1 MSILSGLMLMLTTPA
16 QATET
21 VVSLVRD
28 MLLLEAEQARQ
39 NMSTCTPA
47 TTRGEES
54 DTAQIAESP
63 SKALTAMSL
72 LELKAIYGRDTR
84 LLAEVRQGQRL
95 LVFQQG
101 QLWPIGRDRDQHMR
115 LLSLSNRCIEL
126 EIGQV
131 QQQTESQ
138 GQGQGQGQTPALANT
153 APRSEQLP
161 PQTIKLCLAS

>member
-1 MSILSGLMLMLTTPA
+1 MLMLATPA

-28 MLLLEAEQARQ
+28 MLLLEAEQARE
-39 NMSTCTPA
+39 NMSTCTPSTA
-47 TTRGEES
+47 RGEGN
-54 DTAQIAESP
+54 DTAQIAAAP
-63 SKALTAMSL
+63 SKAVTAMPL
-72 LELKAIYGRDTR
+72 LKLKAIYGRDTR
-84 LLAEVRQGQRL
+84 LLAEVQQGQRL

-126 EIGQV
+126 EVGQV
-131 QQQTESQ
+131 QQQAESQ
-138 GQGQGQGQTPALANT
+138 SQSQSQGRAQALANT
-153 APRSEQLP
+153 ELRSEQLP

>member
-1 MSILSGLMLMLTTPA
+1 MLMLTTPA

-63 SKALTAMSL
+63 SKALTAMSS

-126 EIGQV
+126 EVGQV
-131 QQQTESQ
+131 QQQTES
-138 GQGQGQGQTPALANT
+138 QGQGQTPALANT